1 MKDITMP
8 VRFLS
13 ENITLLLIEI
23 IVKMKETDFGI
34 SRSWFP
40 SQLYHYKAN
49 V

>member
-1 MKDITMP
+1 MP

-23 IVKMKETDFGI
+23 IVKMEETDFEI
-34 SRSWFP
+34 NRSWFP